1 MPQCFQGS
9 ESQPPWLE
17 AQPGK
22 SSCNCSLLCFCSCLF
37 LQGQESSFQE
47 NQPKV
52 KTTQAALTM
61 ALEITGANSC
71 HFLSFGLDAIFLISP
86 RPCLGGSRAP
96 PPALQGPTGGQGQ
109 EVLRQQPGPA
119 NPPWTSTAWQ
129 LDPHCSLSELTKWQL
144 IKIHEY
150 FCATRC
156 AGTR

>member
-109 EVLRQQPGPA
+109 GRCRRCSDSSLALQTLRGLPLLGS
-119 NPPWTSTAWQ
+119 WIHTA
-129 LDPHCSLSELTKWQL
+129 HCRS
-144 IKIHEY
+144 
-150 FCATRC
+150 
-156 AGTR
+156 